1 MRQPRGMRGPKDP
14 KFNTCTEHAEVDAAG
29 ISVKVG
35 APYVGKS
42 DSTPETR
49 WRQPVSRGVA
59 EVSEVSRRH
68 SRWTRPD

>member
-35 APYVGKS
+35 APYLGRS
-42 DSTPETR
+42 DSTPTQKMAATR
-49 WRQPVSRGVA
+49 VERRG
-59 EVSEVSRRH
+59 
-68 SRWTRPD
+68 